1 MPENV
6 FSELDIEFLSGLGL
20 EYDKDNGIIDRNTGN
35 IMPYTGEVFAEGML
49 ALSYSRW
56 IEESE
61 ELYKKIPD
69 LCLWGDYY
77 KQFKL
82 GNIRVAKCVNEDKM
96 LVEYNGTIYVFRSI
110 EQNGVFVTDII
121 AKHEIPPFGSI
132 ISEVKLSRKVC
143 PNEFLIVKVETRRS
157 NHNSAVN
164 TINCSLDNKI
174 RYTAPSVGAIEM
186 SETNFLS
193 CMNSAILSS
202 IKSPVWRSDR
212 DIYPAFEIFDKINCI
227 YESFFTASLEM
238 VATHSEEIC
247 EWLRSAEAVA
257 DTACENKIKDLLKET
272 AAYKDELYQMADTLV
287 AIKEKHDNGKQHKNS
302 PIN

>member
-61 ELYKKIPD
+61 ELYNKIPE
-69 LCLWGDYY
+69 LRLWGDYY

-82 GNIRVAKCVNEDKM
+82 GDIRVAKCVNGDKM
-96 LVEYNGTIYVFRSI
+96 LVEYNETTYVFSSI
-110 EQNGVFVTDII
+110 GQDGVFITDII

-157 NHNSAVN
+157 NHDSAVN

-174 RYTAPSVGAIEM
+174 CYTAPSAGAIEM

-202 IKSPVWRSDR
+202 IKSPVWRSNR
-212 DIYPAFEIFDKINCI
+212 DIYPAFDIFNKINCI
-227 YESFFTASLEM
+227 YKSFFAASLKM

-247 EWLRSAEAVA
+247 EQLRRREAAIEATCRSEISALLRRSAA
-257 DTACENKIKDLLKET
+257 DKE
-272 AAYKDELYQMADTLV
+272 ELYKMANMLIT
-287 AIKEKHDNGKQHKNS
+287 INGQYGEDKQPKNI
-302 PIN
+302 PVD